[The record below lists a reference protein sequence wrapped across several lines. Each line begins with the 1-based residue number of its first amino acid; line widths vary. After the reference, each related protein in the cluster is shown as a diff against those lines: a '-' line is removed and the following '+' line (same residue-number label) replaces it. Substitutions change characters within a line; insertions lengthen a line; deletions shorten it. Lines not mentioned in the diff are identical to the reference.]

1 MYFLDYGRRSIRDKG
16 LQKENFFGK
25 MCFSTKKFKSK
36 KNEEKRKKKQ
46 RETNEIDDL
55 IHFKYSSKHH

>member
-25 MCFSTKKFKSK
+25 TTEEN
-36 KNEEKRKKKQ
+36 NE
-46 RETNEIDDL
+46 L
-55 IHFKYSSKHH
+55 PSS